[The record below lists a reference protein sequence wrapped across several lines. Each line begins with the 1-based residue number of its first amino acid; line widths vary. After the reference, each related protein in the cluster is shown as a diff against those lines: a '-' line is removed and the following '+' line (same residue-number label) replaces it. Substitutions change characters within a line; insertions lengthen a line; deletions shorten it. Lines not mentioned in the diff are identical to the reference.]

1 MSDDKPAK
9 RIDYYFC
16 LNSPWVYL
24 AQHRLEDIAAEA
36 GARIRYYPVDLR
48 EMMIRLLG
56 EEDAPE
62 RSELHRNYGKRE
74 MQRWAAY
81 YGLPLSEK
89 PQYYPVSQRRAACLT
104 VACDRLGM
112 DTGKLVFALP
122 QAVWAQDRNIND
134 WRELEAIANEAG
146 LPGDILVQAAQD
158 PLTEDEF
165 MQNTEDALAR
175 GVFGIPSY
183 VVDGELNWGQDR
195 LDWVKRAVSEQAAG

>member
-1 MSDDKPAK
+1 MSDEKPAK
-9 RIDYYFC
+9 KIDYYFC

-24 AQHRLEDIAAEA
+24 AQHRLEEIAAKAEA
-36 GARIRYYPVDLR
+36 KIRYFPVDLR

-56 EEDAPE
+56 DDEAPE
-62 RSELHRNYGKRE
+62 RSESHRKYGKRE
-74 MQRWAAY
+74 MQRWAGF

-89 PQYYPVSQRRAACLT
+89 PQYYPVSQRRAALLT

-158 PLTEDEF
+158 AGTEEEF
-165 MQNTEDALAR
+165 LENTELALKKDI
-175 GVFGIPSY
+175 FGIPTY
-183 VVDGELNWGQDR
+183 VVDGELYWGQDR
-195 LDWVKRAVSEQAAG
+195 LDWVERAVAG

>member
-1 MSDDKPAK
+1 MSDAKPARK
-9 RIDYYFC
+9 IEYYFC

-24 AQHRLEDIAAEA
+24 AQHRLEDIAAKA

-56 EEDAPE
+56 EEEAPA
-62 RSELHRNYGKRE
+62 RSESHRAYGKRE
-74 MQRWAAY
+74 MQRWAGF

-89 PQYYPVSQRRAACLT
+89 PKYYPVSQRRAALLT

-112 DTGKLVFALP
+112 ETGRLVFALP
-122 QAVWAQDRNIND
+122 RAVWAEDRNIND

-158 PLTEDEF
+158 AGTEEEF
-165 MQNTEDALAR
+165 LQNTEDALAR
-175 GVFGIPSY
+175 GIFGIPSY
-183 VVDGELNWGQDR
+183 VVDGELFWGQDR
-195 LDWVKRAVSEQAAG
+195 LDWVERAVSEQAAG

>member
-1 MSDDKPAK
+1 MSDKKSDKK
-9 RIDYYFC
+9 IDYYFC

-24 AQHRLEDIAAEA
+24 SQPRLEQIAADA
-36 GARIRYYPVDLR
+36 GARIRYWPVDLR

-56 EEDAPE
+56 NDEAPE
-62 RSELHRNYGKRE
+62 RSELHRKYGKRE
-74 MQRWAAY
+74 MQRWAEF

-89 PQYYPVSQRRAACLT
+89 PEYYPVSQRRAALLT

-112 DTGKLVFALP
+112 ATGKLVFALP

-165 MQNTEDALAR
+165 LQNTEDALGR
-175 GVFGIPSY
+175 DVFGIPSY
-183 VVDGELNWGQDR
+183 VVNGELFWGQDR
-195 LDWVKRAVSEQAAG
+195 LDWVERAVAAA